1 MCKRWD
7 TPHFHRHRDGSFHLS
22 TPKTEDEE
30 SEPLSRLLPNRDY
43 ISLLEVLS
51 TVNRL
56 TGFIDA
62 FEPWYVKYARS
73 KPREKTFLAGILGY
87 GCFIGIGK
95 IARISKWI
103 NETELETTVNGYFTL
118 ENIHAANDLI
128 LKFMDRLEL
137 PEIYRRQA
145 GRLHTSS
152 DGQKYGVAVES
163 LNANYSFKYLGQDAG
178 VSAYTFID
186 ERNFLWHHEVI
197 SASEREAAYVIDG
210 LMHNDVIKSDIHST
224 DTHGYSEIIFGAL
237 HLLGFSF
244 APRIK
249 N

>member
-1 MCKRWD
+1 LE
-7 TPHFHRHRDGSFHLS
+7 G
-22 TPKTEDEE
+22 

-43 ISLLEVLS
+43 ISLIEVLS

-73 KPREKTFLAGILGY
+73 RPLEKTFLAGILGY

-137 PEIYRRQA
+137 GCR
-145 GRLHTSS
+145 
-152 DGQKYGVAVES
+152 KV
-163 LNANYSFKYLGQDAG
+163 
-178 VSAYTFID
+178 
-186 ERNFLWHHEVI
+186 
-197 SASEREAAYVIDG
+197 
-210 LMHNDVIKSDIHST
+210 
-224 DTHGYSEIIFGAL
+224 
-237 HLLGFSF
+237 
-244 APRIK
+244 
-249 N
+249 